1 MRCGL
6 IGERLGHSHSKTLHG
21 LLADYR
27 YDLIELAPGELGAFL
42 QKGEFDGLNVT
53 IPYKQAVIPYLR
65 ELSPAARAIGSVNTI
80 VRRPDGTLLGD
91 NTDAWG
97 LGVIAGRAGM
107 AFAGKKTLILGS
119 GGTSRT
125 ARHVV
130 EAAGGEA
137 VTVSRTGET
146 NYENLERHADAAY
159 LINAT
164 PVGMYP
170 GVQAAPV
177 DLARLPNLRGV
188 AEVIYNPLR
197 TRLMQQARALGIP
210 CEGGLAMLVYQA
222 VRACERFTG
231 RPVPPERAREA
242 ERALRR
248 AVTGLALVGMPG
260 AGKSTVGAL
269 AAAHLG
275 MPFVDLDQEIEREAG
290 MPIPRIFEA
299 EGEAGFRRRETEAL
313 RRVAL
318 AGGQVIAAGGG
329 VVKRAENRELLR
341 MNCVVVH
348 LTRPIEALPMDGRPL
363 SQGREALARLWRERA
378 GLYAAAADA
387 EVENGATAE
396 ACARE
401 VEEAYHEAVCD

>member
-1 MRCGL
+1 M
-6 IGERLGHSHSKTLHG
+6 
-21 LLADYR
+21 
-27 YDLIELAPGELGAFL
+27 
-42 QKGEFDGLNVT
+42 
-53 IPYKQAVIPYLR
+53 IPYLR
-65 ELSPAARAIGSVNTI
+65 ELSPAAQAIGSVNTI
-80 VRRPDGTLLGD
+80 VRRPDGTLFGD
-91 NTDAWG
+91 NTDAYG
-97 LGVIAGRAGM
+97 LGVITGRAGM
-107 AFAGKKTLILGS
+107 AFAGTKTLILGS
-119 GGTSRT
+119 GGTSKT

-146 NYENLERHADAAY
+146 NYENLERHADAAW

-170 GVQAAPV
+170 KVQAAPV
-177 DLARLPNLRGV
+177 DLARLTNLRGV
-188 AEVIYNPLR
+188 ADVIYNPLR
-197 TRLMQQARALGIP
+197 TRLLQQARALGIP
-210 CEGGLAMLVYQA
+210 CQGGLTMLTYQA

-231 RPVPPERAREA
+231 RPVPAERAREA

-269 AAAHLG
+269 AAARLG
-275 MPFVDLDQEIEREAG
+275 MPFVDLDGEIEKAAG
-290 MPIPRIFEA
+290 MPIPRIFET

-318 AGGQVIAAGGG
+318 VGGQVIAAGGG
-329 VVKRAENRELLR
+329 IVKSAENRELLR
-341 MNCVVVH
+341 MNCVVAH
-348 LTRPIEALPMDGRPL
+348 ITRPIEALPMDGRPL

-387 EVENGATAE
+387 EIENGASPE
-396 ACARE
+396 DCARA

>member
-27 YDLIELAPGELGAFL
+27 YDLIELAPGELGDFL

-177 DLARLPNLRGV
+177 DLARLPGLRGV
-188 AEVIYNPLR
+188 ADVIYNPLR

-222 VRACERFTG
+222 VRACERFTA
-231 RPVPPERAREA
+231 RPVPPERAAQA

-269 AAAHLG
+269 AAARLG
-275 MPFVDLDQEIEREAG
+275 MPFVDLDREIEKAAG

-318 AGGQVIAAGGG
+318 TGGQVIAAGGG

-378 GLYAAAADA
+378 DLYAAAADA
-387 EVENGATAE
+387 QVENGGAAE

>member
-27 YDLIELAPGELGAFL
+27 YDLIELAPEELGAFL

-65 ELSPAARAIGSVNTI
+65 ELTPAARAIGSVNTI

-91 NTDAWG
+91 NTDAYG
-97 LGVIAGRAGM
+97 LGVIAARAGM
-107 AFAGKKTLILGS
+107 AFAGEKTLILGS
-119 GGTSRT
+119 GGTAKT

-146 NYENLERHADAAY
+146 NYENLERHADAAW

-170 GVQAAPV
+170 KAQAAPV
-177 DLARLPNLRGV
+177 DLARLPGLRGV
-188 AEVIYNPLR
+188 ADVIYNPLR
-197 TRLMQQARALGIP
+197 TRLIQQAQALGIP
-210 CEGGLAMLVYQA
+210 CEGGLTMLTYQA

-231 RPVPPERAREA
+231 RPVPAERAREA

-269 AAAHLG
+269 AAALG
-275 MPFVDLDQEIEREAG
+275 CAAM
-290 MPIPRIFEA
+290 
-299 EGEAGFRRRETEAL
+299 
-313 RRVAL
+313 
-318 AGGQVIAAGGG
+318 AAG
-329 VVKRAENRELLR
+329 
-341 MNCVVVH
+341 
-348 LTRPIEALPMDGRPL
+348 L
-363 SQGREALARLWRERA
+363 SLI
-378 GLYAAAADA
+378 
-387 EVENGATAE
+387 
-396 ACARE
+396 
-401 VEEAYHEAVCD
+401 HI

>member
-1 MRCGL
+1 
-6 IGERLGHSHSKTLHG
+6 
-21 LLADYR
+21 
-27 YDLIELAPGELGAFL
+27 
-42 QKGEFDGLNVT
+42 
-53 IPYKQAVIPYLR
+53 
-65 ELSPAARAIGSVNTI
+65 
-80 VRRPDGTLLGD
+80 
-91 NTDAWG
+91 
-97 LGVIAGRAGM
+97 M
-107 AFAGKKTLILGS
+107 AFAGEKTLILGS
-119 GGTSRT
+119 GGTAKT

-146 NYENLERHADAAY
+146 NYENLERHADAAW

-170 GVQAAPV
+170 KAQAAPV
-177 DLARLPNLRGV
+177 DLARLPGLRGV
-188 AEVIYNPLR
+188 ADVIYNPLR
-197 TRLMQQARALGIP
+197 TRLIQQARALGIP
-210 CEGGLAMLVYQA
+210 CEGGLSMLVYQA

-269 AAAHLG
+269 AAARLG
-275 MPFVDLDQEIEREAG
+275 MPFVDLDQEIERAAG
-290 MPIPRIFEA
+290 MPIPRIFET

-329 VVKRAENRELLR
+329 IVKSAENRELLR

-348 LTRPIEALPMDGRPL
+348 ITRPLEALPWTGGRFRRGARRL
-363 SQGREALARLWRERA
+363 RGCGASGRRCMRP
-378 GLYAAAADA
+378 AADA
-387 EVENGATAE
+387 EVENGATA
-396 ACARE
+396 ALCARE
-401 VEEAYHEAVCD
+401 TEEAYHEAVCD

>member
-6 IGERLGHSHSKTLHG
+6 IGEKLGHSHSKTLHG

-27 YDLIELAPGELGAFL
+27 YDLIELAPEELGPFL
-42 QKGEFDGLNVT
+42 KKGEFDGLNVT
-53 IPYKQAVIPYLR
+53 IPYKQAVIPYLQK
-65 ELSPAARAIGSVNTI
+65 LSPTAQAIGSVNTI
-80 VRRPDGTLLGD
+80 VRRPDGTLFGD
-91 NTDAWG
+91 NTDAYG
-97 LGVIAGRAGM
+97 LGVITGRAGM
-107 AFAGKKTLILGS
+107 AFAGTKTLILGS
-119 GGTSRT
+119 GGTSKT

-146 NYENLERHADAAY
+146 NYENLERHADAAW

-170 GVQAAPV
+170 RAQAAPV
-177 DLARLPNLRGV
+177 DLARLTNLRGV
-188 AEVIYNPLR
+188 ADVIYNPLR
-197 TRLMQQARALGIP
+197 TRLLQQARALGIP
-210 CEGGLAMLVYQA
+210 CEGGLTMLTYQA

-231 RPVPPERAREA
+231 RPVPAERAREA

-269 AAAHLG
+269 AAARLG
-275 MPFVDLDQEIEREAG
+275 MPFVDLDGEIEKAAG
-290 MPIPRIFEA
+290 MPIPRIFET

-318 AGGQVIAAGGG
+318 VGGQVIAAGGG
-329 VVKRAENRELLR
+329 HRQERGKPR
-341 MNCVVVH
+341 
-348 LTRPIEALPMDGRPL
+348 
-363 SQGREALARLWRERA
+363 ALAHELRGGAHHAAHRGAAHGRAAAFAGARGACAAVARA
-378 GLYAAAADA
+378 GGPLRRRRGRGD
-387 EVENGATAE
+387 
-396 ACARE
+396 
-401 VEEAYHEAVCD
+401 